1 MRYCKECDGYTID
14 EKYKRIC
21 FRCRNRRKTKK
32 YFDRL
37 FGKVYRLF
45 SIILCRNTYTFSY
58 IIRKFSCEKENK
70 MNISY
75 LRNSRLIQGSSLET
89 QKKLITDF
97 CKTHEIKLD
106 KIIVDE
112 GVSGSGDKTDKRDGY
127 NSIMK
132 MIEDGEL
139 DTLVVISISRWG
151 RCLGEIYQSVQLM
164 EKMGVKFL
172 SIKENID
179 TSSPYGR
186 FTINLLSSLYEMEL
200 ELIRERTKDTL
211 KVKKE
216 NGKVY
221 SKTPFG
227 YNRVG
232 NDLVENKKE
241 KRLLRKM
248 LRLKENGK
256 SYGDVSK
263 YLTKNRHKN
272 KSGGKWTREN
282 VYSVLKTFINNEKIT
297 LISV

>member
-1 MRYCKECDGYTID
+1 V
-14 EKYKRIC
+14 
-21 FRCRNRRKTKK
+21 N
-32 YFDRL
+32 
-37 FGKVYRLF
+37 
-45 SIILCRNTYTFSY
+45 
-58 IIRKFSCEKENK
+58 KENK
-70 MNISY
+70 MKNIGY
-75 LRNSRLIQGSSLET
+75 IRNSRLIQENSVET
-89 QKKLITDF
+89 QNTLITDF
-97 CKTHEIKLD
+97 CKTHDIKLD

-112 GVSGSGDKTDKRDGY
+112 GISGSGDKTEKRDGY
-127 NSIMK
+127 NSLMS
-132 MIEDGEL
+132 MIDNGEV

-151 RCLGEIYQSVQLM
+151 RNLGEIYKSVQLM
-164 EKMGVKFL
+164 ETKGVKFL

-227 YNRVG
+227 FDRVG
-232 NDLVENKKE
+232 DDLIENKKE

-248 LRLKENGK
+248 LRLKENGN

-263 YLTKNRHKN
+263 YLTKNRHKT

-282 VYSVLKTFINNEKIT
+282 VYSVLKTFMKNEKIT
-297 LISV
+297 PILV

>member
-1 MRYCKECDGYTID
+1 
-14 EKYKRIC
+14 
-21 FRCRNRRKTKK
+21 
-32 YFDRL
+32 
-37 FGKVYRLF
+37 
-45 SIILCRNTYTFSY
+45 
-58 IIRKFSCEKENK
+58 
-70 MNISY
+70 
-75 LRNSRLIQGSSLET
+75 
-89 QKKLITDF
+89 
-97 CKTHEIKLD
+97 
-106 KIIVDE
+106 
-112 GVSGSGDKTDKRDGY
+112 
-127 NSIMK
+127 
-132 MIEDGEL
+132 MIENNEI
-139 DTLVVISISRWG
+139 DTLVVVSISRWG
-151 RCLGEIYQSVQLM
+151 RNLGEIYKSVNLM
-164 EKMGVKFL
+164 TDKGIKFL

-227 YNRVG
+227 FDRVG

-248 LRLKENGK
+248 LRLKENGN

-263 YLTKNRHKN
+263 HLTKNRHKT

-282 VYSVLKTFINNEKIT
+282 VYSVMKTFIKNEKIT
-297 LISV
+297 PSFI

>member
-1 MRYCKECDGYTID
+1 MKNIGYI
-14 EKYKRIC
+14 
-21 FRCRNRRKTKK
+21 
-32 YFDRL
+32 
-37 FGKVYRLF
+37 
-45 SIILCRNTYTFSY
+45 
-58 IIRKFSCEKENK
+58 
-70 MNISY
+70 
-75 LRNSRLIQGSSLET
+75 RNSRLSQENSVET
-89 QKKLITDF
+89 QTKLITDF
-97 CKTHEIKLD
+97 CNNNEIHLD
-106 KIIVDE
+106 EIICDE
-112 GVSGSGDKTDKRDGY
+112 GISGSGEKTNKRDGY
-127 NSIMK
+127 NSVMEL
-132 MIEDGEL
+132 IENGEVNNL
-139 DTLVVISISRWG
+139 IVISISRWG
-151 RCLGEIYQSVQLM
+151 RNLGEIYKSVELM
-164 EKMGVKFL
+164 TKKDVNFF

-227 YNRVG
+227 YDRVG

-248 LRLKENGK
+248 LRLKKNGF
-256 SYGDVSK
+256 SYGYVSK

-282 VYSVLKTFINNEKIT
+282 VYSVLKTFMNNEKIT
-297 LISV
+297 PILV